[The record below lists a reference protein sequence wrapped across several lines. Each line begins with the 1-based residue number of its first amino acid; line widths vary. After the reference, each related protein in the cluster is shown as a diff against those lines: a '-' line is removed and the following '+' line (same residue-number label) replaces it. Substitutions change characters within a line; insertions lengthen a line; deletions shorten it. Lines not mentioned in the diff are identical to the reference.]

1 MTGAAAAVES
11 SPATAGIA
19 AGGPGVFVPV
29 TGAMELPEPGDFPV
43 GVLSPAQRAIV
54 ESTAEVYRIDP
65 ALPGMA
71 SLAAL
76 GASPGKNLW
85 VTGAVAGRET
95 PSNLFVIA
103 AAPKS
108 YGKNG
113 ASTVVAPLLA
123 ISDRRAMEFR
133 DGARPRLCRERAVAE
148 RRSRLITEWLAR
160 GRGESNRAIEARERE
175 DLEGQLGEL
184 QARMAEIDPLLES
197 EPTLWVG
204 SYTGAALARALARN
218 GEALLCFCPEAGD
231 AIRIALGRFSK
242 DAKADFDLFLSGY
255 SVEPW
260 SEGRIT
266 RGSVNIRPC
275 IGTIWLC
282 QPALLRELLSNEE
295 AMARGMTA
303 RFLMFAVDHGTIPH
317 DDGLP
322 RFVPGEAATRWAR
335 VLETGV
341 QIRDMDGPCR
351 LACEPEAREAF
362 RAWHNESVDLR
373 NGDFRDVE
381 GELGRWRENAIR
393 IAACLALADA
403 ADHGQWPKA
412 ISGDCASRAL
422 GLCRW
427 AALTALRLMQAGRV
441 ERLAAGADRLAEAL
455 GGHEGVTT
463 LRTLDHRHGITAG
476 EVRTLAGAFPERF
489 RLTRQKGG
497 GPGRPSEICTLL

>member
-1 MTGAAAAVES
+1 M
-11 SPATAGIA
+11 
-19 AGGPGVFVPV
+19 
-29 TGAMELPEPGDFPV
+29 TGAMELAEPGEFPV
-43 GVLSPAQRAIV
+43 GLLSPAQCTIV

-113 ASTVVAPLLA
+113 ASTVVAPLLEA
-123 ISDRRAMEFR
+123 SDRRALEFR
-133 DGARPRLCRERAVAE
+133 EGVRPRLCQERAVAE
-148 RRSRLITEWLAR
+148 RRARLLVEWLAR
-160 GRGESNRAIEARERE
+160 GRGDNNKALAGQERE
-175 DLEGQLGEL
+175 DLEGEL
-184 QARMAEIDPLLES
+184 RALHARMAEIAPLLES

-204 SYTGAALARALARN
+204 SYTGAALAQALARN
-218 GEALLCFCPEAGD
+218 GEALLSFCPEAGD

-282 QPALLRELLSNEE
+282 QPALLREMLSNEE
-295 AMARGMTA
+295 AIARGMTA

-322 RFVPGEAATRWAR
+322 RFVPGEASARWAR
-335 VLETGV
+335 VLGTGV
-341 QIRDMDGPCR
+341 QIRDMAQPWH
-351 LACEPEAREAF
+351 LACEPDAREAF
-362 RAWHNESVDLR
+362 RGWHNESVDMR
-373 NGDFRDVE
+373 NGNFRDIE

-403 ADHGQWPKA
+403 ADRGELPKA
-412 ISGDCASRAL
+412 ISGDCARRAL

-427 AALTALRLMQAGRV
+427 AVLSALRLMQAGRI

-455 GGHEGVTT
+455 GGHDGLTT
-463 LRTLDHRHGITAG
+463 LRTLDHRHGIPAA

-489 RLTRQKGG
+489 RLTRQKGT
-497 GPGRPSEICTLL
+497 GPGRPSEICALL